1 MKSPYL
7 THAACLLVSILLTA
21 FSPACYAEVG
31 PWIDAE
37 IPSYAAQDSLSGR
50 LTISVSDAM
59 EALVQAWAD
68 NFMRQYPDLQ
78 IVTISDR
85 SHAGHTRLL
94 AQEADLMATSRRMTP
109 TEVGNWLLEFGEKP
123 IAVPVAHHPQTVSV
137 RNDGWIGYGAGPVTR
152 LRVNAMVGDGSTA
165 LMARSARTVAPPFR
179 GSVYLYRVNR
189 RQANPTPV
197 SAELIRYAL
206 SRQGQELALERG
218 YVPLSFEEIRRVT
231 SRRPASER

>member
-1 MKSPYL
+1 MQLTYL
-7 THAACLLVSILLTA
+7 RCAACLAAGILPAT
-21 FSPACYAEVG
+21 FSTACYAEVG
-31 PWIDAE
+31 RWVDAE

-50 LTISVSDAM
+50 LIISVGDAM
-59 EALVQAWAD
+59 EPLVQAWAD
-68 NFMRQYPDLQ
+68 NLMRQYPDLQ

-94 AQEADLMATSRRMTP
+94 AQEADLMATSRRMTS

-123 IAVPVAHHPQTVSV
+123 IAVPVAHHPQAVSV
-137 RNDGWIGYGAGPVTR
+137 RNDGWIGYGGGPVTR

-165 LMARSARTVAPPFR
+165 CVARSARTVAPPFR

-189 RQANPTPV
+189 RQANLAPV

-206 SRQGQELALERG
+206 SRQGQELAFELG
-218 YVPLSFEEIRRVT
+218 YVPLSLEEIRGVT
-231 SRRPASER
+231 SRRSASER

>member
-1 MKSPYL
+1 MQHSYL
-7 THAACLLVSILLTA
+7 TRAIWLSGSILLTA

-31 PWIDAE
+31 SSIDAE
-37 IPSYAAQDSLSGR
+37 IPSYVARDSLSGR

-68 NFMRQYPDLQ
+68 NLMRQYPDLQ

-85 SHAGHTRLL
+85 SHAGHTRPL
-94 AQEADLMATSRRMTP
+94 AREADLMATSRLMTP
-109 TEVGNWLLEFGEKP
+109 TEIGNWLLEFGEKP
-123 IAVPVAHHPQTVSV
+123 IAVPVAHHPQAVSV
-137 RNDGWIGYGAGPVTR
+137 RTDDWIGYRTGPVVR
-152 LRVNAMVGDGSTA
+152 LRMNAMVGDGSTA
-165 LMARSARTVAPPFR
+165 LVARSSRTVAPPSR

-189 RQANPTPV
+189 RQANPAPV

-206 SRQGQELALERG
+206 SRQGQQLALERG

-231 SRRPASER
+231 SQRPASER